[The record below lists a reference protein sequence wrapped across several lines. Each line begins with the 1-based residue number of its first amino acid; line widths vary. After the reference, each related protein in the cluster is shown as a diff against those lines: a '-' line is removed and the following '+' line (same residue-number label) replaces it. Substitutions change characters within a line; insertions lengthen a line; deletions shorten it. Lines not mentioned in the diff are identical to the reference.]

1 MAHEP
6 KSRARL
12 RAHCD
17 EFHDDDGVDP
27 REYFRP
33 HRQPSKY
40 DRKTRQLCQQVQQ
53 TLDQIFGGELRDE
66 LLDSLRVLSVA
77 STASSTLLVTVVA
90 DLPPERFDR
99 AQIEARLADLAGWLR
114 SEVAGAI
121 TRKRAPLLVFHLL
134 GCGGAL
140 PTSFP
145 EQPR

>member
-33 HRQPSKY
+33 QRKPSKY

-66 LLDSLRVLSVA
+66 LLDSLRVVSVD

-90 DLPPERFDR
+90 DLPPQQFDR
-99 AQIEARLADLAGWLR
+99 ARMESRLSELAGWLR

-121 TRKRAPLLVFHLL
+121 TRKRAPLLMFHLL
-134 GCGGAL
+134 GCGG
-140 PTSFP
+140 TSATSSQ
-145 EQPR
+145 EEPR

>member
-1 MAHEP
+1 MALEP

-17 EFHDDDGVDP
+17 ELHDDDGVDP

-33 HRQPSKY
+33 QRQPSKY

-66 LLDSLRVLSVA
+66 LLDSLRVLSVG

-134 GCGGAL
+134 GCGGAR
-140 PTSFP
+140 PTSSP
-145 EQPR
+145 EEPR